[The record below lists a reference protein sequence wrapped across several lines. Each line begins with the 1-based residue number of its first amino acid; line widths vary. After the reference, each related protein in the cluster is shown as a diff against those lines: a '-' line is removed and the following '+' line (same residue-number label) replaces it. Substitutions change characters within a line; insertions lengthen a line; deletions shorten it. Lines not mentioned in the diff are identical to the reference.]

1 MRIMAL
7 DYGERRIG
15 VAVSDP
21 TGVLAQPLATVPRR
35 GRGKGHLDRIAELAK
50 EYEVTRFVIGLPL
63 HLDYDSRVMPP
74 RRGEPYQHAESVV
87 HRGVGNA
94 RRVVFDLPKA
104 RFGNRQNGL
113 SDFRLRVLD
122 VRTAIRRVEVRPVDR

>member
-1 MRIMAL
+1 MAL

-21 TGVLAQPLATVPRR
+21 TGVLAQPLVTVPRR

-63 HLDYDSRVMPP
+63 HLDGRHGPEADTARSF
-74 RRGEPYQHAESVV
+74 GAEIETRTGLAVEFLDERWTSVEAE
-87 HRGVGNA
+87 RLMAGSGA
-94 RRVVFDLPKA
+94 RRRDK
-104 RFGNRQNGL
+104 G
-113 SDFRLRVLD
+113 S
-122 VRTAIRRVEVRPVDR
+122 VDRVAAAILLRTWLERNRA